1 MVEKKVV
8 STKTVKK
15 VVAPAAPVKVAKGV
29 KVASKAASAKSVS
42 APLFDLTGKSAG
54 TVSLPGELFNIPTSP
69 QLLAQY
75 VRVYLANQRQGTAS
89 TKTRSEITG
98 STRKIYK
105 QKGTGRA
112 RHGAKK
118 APIFVG
124 GGVAFGPKPQ
134 DHTLSL
140 TKKQRTKALLM
151 TLSSHLANN
160 SFSVIANMAKATG
173 KTKQMNA
180 LFTALNAPKGTM
192 FVYSSTVGNAAAG
205 ASNLPTVNSVDE
217 SILNAYD
224 VIKAKHVVFAQ
235 EALNHFLE
243 VRQKNNE
250 N

>member
-1 MVEKKVV
+1 MVEKKVI
-8 STKTVKK
+8 STKAKNTTSK
-15 VVAPAAPVKVAKGV
+15 VVQASATSKVA
-29 KVASKAASAKSVS
+29 KVASKGVLT

-54 TVSLPGELFNIPTSP
+54 TVSLPGELFNVPTSP

-151 TLSSHLANN
+151 TLSAHLANN

-173 KTKQMNA
+173 KTKQMNT
-180 LFTALNAPKGTM
+180 LFTSLNAPKGTL
-192 FVYSSTVGNAAAG
+192 FVYSSGTGSAAAG
-205 ASNLPTVNSVDE
+205 ASNLATVVSTDE

-224 VIKAKHVVFAQ
+224 VIRAKHVVFAQ
-235 EALNHFLE
+235 EALDHFLE
-243 VRQKNNE
+243 VRQKNHE

>member
-1 MVEKKVV
+1 MVEKKTV
-8 STKTVKK
+8 STKAVKSTSK
-15 VVAPAAPVKVAKGV
+15 VVKSV
-29 KVASKAASAKSVS
+29 SKDVS
-42 APLFDLTGKSAG
+42 APLYDLDGKSAG
-54 TVSLPGELFNIPTSP
+54 TVSLPGELFNITNSP

-89 TKTRSEITG
+89 TKTRSEVTG

-112 RHGAKK
+112 RHGADK

-124 GGVAFGPKPQ
+124 GGVAFGPRPQ

-151 TLSSHLANN
+151 TLSAHVENKSL
-160 SFSVIANMAKATG
+160 SVVTMAKATG
-173 KTKQMNA
+173 KTKQMNS
-180 LFTALNAPKGTM
+180 LFTALKAPKGTM
-192 FVYSSTVGNAAAG
+192 FVYSSTVSNAAAG
-205 ASNLPTVNSVDE
+205 ASNLPTVRSVDA

-224 VIKAKHVVFAQ
+224 VIRAKHVVFAQ
-235 EALNHFLE
+235 EALSHFLE

>member
-1 MVEKKVV
+1 MVEKKIV
-8 STKTVKK
+8 STKVTSKAVKPATPSK
-15 VVAPAAPVKVAKGV
+15 VQEV
-29 KVASKAASAKSVS
+29 KVASKVTSTKSVS
-42 APLFDLTGKSAG
+42 APLFDLAGKSTG
-54 TVSLPGELFNIPTSP
+54 TVSLPGELFNIPNSP

-89 TKTRSEITG
+89 TKTRSEVTG

-112 RHGAKK
+112 RHGANK

-124 GGVAFGPKPQ
+124 GGIAFGPRPQ

-160 SFSVIANMAKATG
+160 SFSVVANMAKATG

-180 LFTALNAPKGTM
+180 LFTALKAPKGTM
-192 FVYSSTVGNAAAG
+192 FVYSSTIGNAAAG
-205 ASNLPTVNSVDE
+205 ASNLPTVHSVDE

-224 VIKAKHVVFAQ
+224 VIKAKQVIFAQ
-235 EALNHFLE
+235 EALDHFLE

>member
-1 MVEKKVV
+1 MVEKKTVT
-8 STKTVKK
+8 TKTVKK
-15 VVAPAAPVKVAKGV
+15 AVKPATPSKAQGV
-29 KVASKAASAKSVS
+29 KVDVS

-54 TVSLPGELFNIPTSP
+54 TVSLPGELFNVPTSP

-151 TLSSHLANN
+151 TLSAHLANN

-180 LFTALNAPKGTM
+180 LFTSLNAPKGTL
-192 FVYSSTVGNAAAG
+192 FVYSSGTGSAAAG
-205 ASNLPTVNSVDE
+205 ASNLATVVSTDE

-224 VIKAKHVVFAQ
+224 VLRAKHVVFAQ
-235 EALNHFLE
+235 EALDHFLE
-243 VRQKNNE
+243 VRQKNHE